1 MVQIAYKNYPLS
13 ITVATII
20 TIISL
25 IPIPEVPQLQNISL
39 LDKWVHFVM
48 YGTLSFVIWC
58 EYLYRHK
65 KTEWAKTTIGA
76 VMAPIVMSGILE
88 LMQAYCTTCRSGDW
102 LDFVANSIGVAI
114 VSVPCYIW
122 SFQRR

>member
-1 MVQIAYKNYPLS
+1 MVQFAYKNYPLS
-13 ITVATII
+13 ITIAAII

-25 IPIPEVPQLQNISL
+25 IPIPEGPQLQNISL

-48 YGTLSFVIWC
+48 YGTLSLGIWG
-58 EYLYRHK
+58 EYLYRHEK
-65 KTEWAKTTIGA
+65 IEWTKITIGA
-76 VMAPIVMSGILE
+76 VAAPIVMSGILE

-102 LDFVANSIGVAI
+102 LDFVANSIGVVL
-114 VSVPCYIW
+114 VSIPCYIW